1 MGRGR
6 SFATSAIRTERRP
19 KSSAAVRFPAV
30 KYILAAVLVL
40 VIPACTKRGNLA
52 STSAD
57 SAAVMSAVHDY
68 RYAWMRGD
76 TAAALRFVSDDI
88 RILIQG
94 VADVNG
100 KDAARKLFVDEMAT
114 YQIPSLVLTQQD
126 VIVSGNHVITVGIWE
141 ETLIPRKAGA
151 PIHAKGRFMTIWRK
165 EGTEWRIVRYM
176 LNDLEAPPSSS
187 SR

>member
-1 MGRGR
+1 
-6 SFATSAIRTERRP
+6 
-19 KSSAAVRFPAV
+19 V
-30 KYILAAVLVL
+30 KFILTAVLVL
-40 VIPACTKRGNLA
+40 AIPACANRGGSAA
-52 STSAD
+52 SNTAD

-76 TAAALRFVSDDI
+76 TTAALRLISDDI
-88 RILIQG
+88 RILIPG

-100 KDAARKLFVDEMAT
+100 KDAARKLFVDEMST
-114 YQIPSLVLTQQD
+114 YQIPSLTLTQQD

-151 PIHAKGRFMTIWRK
+151 PIHGKGRFMTIWRK

-176 LNDLEAPPSSS
+176 LNDLEAVKP
-187 SR
+187 